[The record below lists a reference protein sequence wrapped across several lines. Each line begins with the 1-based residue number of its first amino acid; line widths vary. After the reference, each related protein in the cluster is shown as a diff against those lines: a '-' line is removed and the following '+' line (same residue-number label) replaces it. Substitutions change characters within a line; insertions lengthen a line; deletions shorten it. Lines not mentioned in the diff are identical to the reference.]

1 MKNLFPPSIRY
12 SELLQITKDEVEKA
26 IEKMDY
32 SKAEVIL
39 GFFYKIAQ
47 NLVLPE
53 DEEELADEHD
63 IIMSKIVNHHDA
75 HLANDE

>member
-1 MKNLFPPSIRY
+1 MNNLFPPSIRY

-26 IEKMDY
+26 IENMSY

-39 GFFYKIAQ
+39 DFFYMIAQ

-53 DEEELADEHD
+53 EEETLAEEYD
-63 IIMSKIVNHHDA
+63 IMMSRIANHHDN
-75 HLANDE
+75 HLVGDK